1 MKKLFCLITALL
13 LCLSAAAHAEGV
25 LVPGWDQLPA
35 GQLAEARDAI
45 NARLDQLSR
54 EAAADQS
61 MTFSGSGIG
70 IIPAFDLDS
79 GVWAFH
85 IELAEPSK
93 GTITISADGKADDD
107 YTMSAYRHYSKAVY
121 YDSDVQID
129 YIAMEFDTGW
139 VLTVEPVPDA
149 ADGSVSG
156 TGTALSG
163 FFLPPTAQMAE
174 ITITAHGDGAY
185 DIDLMRA
192 NPYSLVP
199 SYDEWICSGSLKDGE
214 TITKT
219 VLITPDKK
227 YAGYTWIINC
237 ADGFAWSISCK

>member
-35 GQLAEARDAI
+35 GQIAEARDAI

-61 MTFSGSGIG
+61 MTFSGSGMG
-70 IIPAFDLDS
+70 IIPAFSLDA
-79 GVWAFH
+79 GVWAFRVD
-85 IELAEPSK
+85 LSEPGR
-93 GTITISADGKADDD
+93 GTITISADGKTDDN
-107 YTMSAYRHYSKAVY
+107 YTSYQHYNKAVY
-121 YDSDVQID
+121 YASDVQID
-129 YIAMEFDTGW
+129 YIAMEFETGW
-139 VLTVEPVPDA
+139 VLTVEPVPA
-149 ADGSVSG
+149 VTDGSVSG

-163 FFLPPTAQMAE
+163 FFLPPAAQMAE
-174 ITITAHGDGAY
+174 ITITAHGDGNY
-185 DIDLMRA
+185 SIDLMRA

-199 SYDEWICSGSLKDGE
+199 SYDEWICSGTLKDGE